1 MIWLKK
7 AKSILAAFAAG
18 DIDCVEESLSS
29 DIRYETGVV
38 LFYGF
43 EVCEYLIKLHDGAN
57 ISYQI
62 NRSAYNDKTIFLE
75 ATHIEKKGYSQA
87 TTDEVHI
94 FEFDNYG
101 KVKFWRVY

>member
-18 DIDCVEESLSS
+18 GADEVEDSLESWTEYESAAGRFCGYEIGEHL
-29 DIRYETGVV
+29 IRQYGECEVSYEV
-38 LFYGF
+38 
-43 EVCEYLIKLHDGAN
+43 A
-57 ISYQI
+57 
-62 NRSAYNDKTIFLE
+62 RSAYNDKIIFLE
-75 ATHIEKKGYSQA
+75 TTQKVKKGKS
-87 TTDEVHI
+87 TTMTPEVHI